1 MSTQFGDAD
10 RLFDPQL
17 YASLIAHDPAARMG
31 RLLDEEYPYFGPR
44 RRSDLESEGNV
55 VIDLRACLEFQL
67 ELDVTS
73 VIAPN
78 IVIKRSFNSIEAVIS
93 KHFIRNAASFWE
105 EIGDERPLLVTIAV
119 DAEALQDRT
128 ELEAFLADIT
138 LMDAPPAGFYLLIAN
153 PTSQI
158 APELVD
164 YRTMAGWMFLN
175 HSLRINGFE
184 VVNGFSDILTPFL
197 CAAGGSAGAT
207 GWWANLKV
215 FSMDRF
221 EPPSPGGRR
230 PVPRYLSRGLL
241 NSIRFDE
248 FQRLR
253 DEFPGVVNQLPS
265 DDLYDVENGS
275 QPDGQEAEILQTWDT
290 ISSFAAIDEA
300 PELSECV
307 EWIETAE
314 DLYNT
319 INTSPAMRL
328 SGRSNDAHLGHLR
341 SGLELFAELAEI
353 DL

>member
-1 MSTQFGDAD
+1 
-10 RLFDPQL
+10 
-17 YASLIAHDPAARMG
+17 
-31 RLLDEEYPYFGPR
+31 
-44 RRSDLESEGNV
+44 
-55 VIDLRACLEFQL
+55 
-67 ELDVTS
+67 
-73 VIAPN
+73 
-78 IVIKRSFNSIEAVIS
+78 
-93 KHFIRNAASFWE
+93 
-105 EIGDERPLLVTIAV
+105 
-119 DAEALQDRT
+119 
-128 ELEAFLADIT
+128 
-138 LMDAPPAGFYLLIAN
+138 
-153 PTSQI
+153 
-158 APELVD
+158 
-164 YRTMAGWMFLN
+164 
-175 HSLRINGFE
+175 
-184 VVNGFSDILTPFL
+184 
-197 CAAGGSAGAT
+197 
-207 GWWANLKV
+207 
-215 FSMDRF
+215 
-221 EPPSPGGRR
+221 
-230 PVPRYLSRGLL
+230 
-241 NSIRFDE
+241 DE